1 MLETLLAPFRL
12 MLNLNRVF
20 KDDRLMR
27 SLTGMNLAAFDQLLP
42 SFSQAYQAA
51 HPVAPTRQRQPGA
64 GRKSNLLEMEDKLFF
79 VLFYFKCYPTFDLAG
94 LLFDF
99 NRSQANR
106 WLHRLQPILEAALG
120 RELVLPKRQLHSLA
134 EFIACFPETERV
146 ILDGIERPIQRP
158 QDPARQTRTYTG
170 KQKRNTRKHLG
181 LSDQDKRILLL
192 TPVKD
197 GSHHDKSILDCS
209 VIAEHIPIDIPIQVD
224 LGFKGLEDEYENVEI
239 PHKKPRGGELTA
251 AEKAEN
257 RAFSGERV
265 VVEHAFGGIKR
276 YRAAADIYRNRKED
290 FDDRLMVTAAG
301 LWNFYLAAA

>member
-1 MLETLLAPFRL
+1 

-27 SLTGMNLAAFDQLLP
+27 SLTGMNLATFDQLLP
-42 SFSQAYQAA
+42 SFDAAYQAA
-51 HPVAPTRQRQPGA
+51 HPASPTRQRKPGA
-64 GRKSNLLEMEDKLFF
+64 GRKSNLLEIEDKLFF

-106 WLHRLQPILEAALG
+106 WLHRLQPVLEAALG
-120 RELVLPKRQLHSLA
+120 RQMMLPKRQLRSLA

-146 ILDGIERPIQRP
+146 ILDGVVRPIQRP
-158 QDPARQTRTYTG
+158 QDSTRQKLTYTG
-170 KQKRNTRKHLG
+170 KKKRNTRKHLG

-192 TPVKD
+192 SPVKD
-197 GSHHDKSILDCS
+197 GSHHDKSMLDGL
-209 VIAEHIPIDIPIQVD
+209 VLAEHIPVDIPIQVD
-224 LGFKGLEDEYENVEI
+224 LGFKGLEREYENIEI

-251 AEKAEN
+251 KQKEEN
-257 RAFSGERV
+257 RAFSGERI
-265 VVEHAFGGIKR
+265 VVEHAFGGTKR
-276 YRAAADIYRNRKED
+276 YRAAADIYRNRKEN
-290 FDDRLMVTAAG
+290 FDDRLMLTAAG

>member
-1 MLETLLAPFRL
+1 

-42 SFSQAYQAA
+42 SFDAAYQAA
-51 HPVAPTRQRQPGA
+51 HPTSPARQRKPGA
-64 GRKSNLLEMEDKLFF
+64 GRKSNLLEIEDKLFF

-106 WLHRLQPILEAALG
+106 WLHRLQPVLEAALG
-120 RELVLPKRQLHSLA
+120 RELMLPKRQLRSLA

-146 ILDGIERPIQRP
+146 ILDGVERPIQRP
-158 QDPARQTRTYTG
+158 QDSKRQKLTYTG
-170 KQKRNTRKHLG
+170 KKKRNTRKHLG

-192 TPVKD
+192 SPVKD
-197 GSHHDKSILDCS
+197 GSHHDKSMLDCL
-209 VIAEHIPIDIPIQVD
+209 VLAEHIPVDIPIQAD
-224 LGFKGLEDEYENVEI
+224 LGFKGMEGEYENVEI
-239 PHKKPRGGELTA
+239 PHKKPRGGELTT
-251 AEKAEN
+251 EQKEEN
-257 RAFSGERV
+257 RAFSGERI
-265 VVEHAFGGIKR
+265 VVEHAFGGTKR
-276 YRAAADIYRNRKED
+276 YRAAADIYRNRKTD
-290 FDDRLMVTAAG
+290 FDDRLMLTAAG